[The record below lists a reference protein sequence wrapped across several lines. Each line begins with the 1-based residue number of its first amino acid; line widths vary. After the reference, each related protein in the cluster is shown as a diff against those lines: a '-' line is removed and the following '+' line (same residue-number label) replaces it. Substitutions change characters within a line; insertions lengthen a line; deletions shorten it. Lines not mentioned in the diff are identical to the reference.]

1 MELEELGSV
10 VGLFRR
16 MGPTSYW
23 LRLGRQSGFRRRGI
37 FSLAVVVWMMIEQ
50 RLERQGSLAA
60 AVMRL
65 RTGGCRGLMRRCK
78 RVREGRISAS
88 TGGYCQARQ
97 KLSILTVKQ
106 IMDDFFERLET
117 VLREGWLGLGKPIFL
132 LDGTT
137 LLLEHRDDLVRAYPP
152 ASNQRGASH
161 WPTIRMVVAHD
172 VESGL
177 AVRPAWG
184 AANGA
189 KATSEQKLIED
200 LLARL
205 PADSIVM
212 GDRNFGVFSVAWSAQ
227 RNQQGVLLR
236 LNNAI
241 ARRLLGDKLE
251 VGVEREVLWRPSP
264 YEVSKHPEIPA
275 GASLCGR
282 VIICEMQGARE
293 PLLCLFTTLGNPAA
307 EVAQI
312 YTLRWNVETDLR
324 ALKRTVQLH
333 HIHACSVAM
342 TEKELLLAIMAY
354 NLVRTVICLAARK
367 AGLRPRQLSFTSVYC
382 LIEIHLPRLLGARSL
397 RQWRREM
404 DILVSYAAAYKL
416 PQRREKRS
424 YPRAVWGAGYR
435 FPSKTHAKN

>member
-1 MELEELGSV
+1 MEPEELENA

-16 MGPTSYW
+16 VAPTSYW
-23 LRLGRQSGFRRRGI
+23 LRLSRQSRFQRRGI

-50 RLERQGSLAA
+50 RLGSQGTLAA
-60 AVMRL
+60 AVARL
-65 RTGGCRGLMRRCK
+65 REDGCRGLLRRCK

-106 IMDDFFERLET
+106 IMDDVFERLQT

-137 LLLEHRDDLVRAYPP
+137 LLLQHGDDLVRSYPP

-161 WPTIRMVVAHD
+161 WPTVRMVVAHD
-172 VESGL
+172 VESGV

-184 AANGA
+184 PANGA

-200 LLARL
+200 VLARL

-227 RNQQGVLLR
+227 QNRHGVVLR

-241 ARRLLGDKLE
+241 ARRLLGGRLE
-251 VGVEREVLWRPSP
+251 AGVERAVLWRPSP
-264 YEVSKHPEIPA
+264 YELPKHPEIPA
-275 GASLCGR
+275 AASLSGR
-282 VIICEMQGARE
+282 VIICPLQGARE
-293 PLLCLFTTLGNPAA
+293 PLLCLFTTLENPAA

-312 YTLRWNVETDLR
+312 YTLRWNIETDLR

-333 HIHACSVAM
+333 HIHARSVAM
-342 TEKELLLAIMAY
+342 TEKELLIAILAY
-354 NLVRTVICLAARK
+354 NLVRTVMCLAARK
-367 AGLRPRQLSFTSVYC
+367 AGLHPRQLSFTSVYC
-382 LIEIHLPRLLGARSL
+382 LIEIHLPSLLNARSH

-404 DILVSYAAAYKL
+404 DTVVSYAADYKL
-416 PQRREKRS
+416 PQRKKKRS
-424 YPRAVWGAGYR
+424 FPRAVWGAGYR
-435 FPSKTHAKN
+435 FPSKTHAEN